1 MITSE
6 VIMRGMSEEEVM
18 RGGGDQKDMSEGR

>member
-6 VIMRGMSEEEVM
+6 VIMH
-18 RGGGDQKDMSEGR
+18 QQ